1 MWRGRGGWPGEIVIS
16 SHQLRP
22 SCEIVNKNDADQA
35 SCWVQHSCS
44 KRGGNWVWVG
54 ELIAD
59 QSCTLEKKIGIAKT
73 TKSGA
78 IKSKA
83 KTPSISGCNQ
93 ESFSQQEGRV
103 ADQGE
108 CKVGNDNKNVEH
120 FWCICW
126 EICNENKVWQ
136 SEQKTLVLLVLTL
149 NGLNNLGYSCHHDQ
163 YVQYDWLI
171 IWNQLKAGRLPL
183 PLSAPRLISHWT
195 LRRVNN

>member
-1 MWRGRGGWPGEIVIS
+1 MEVVTLDAEQELGPPSISSCNRHSRGAVWPVWRGRGGWPGEIVIS

-44 KRGGNWVWVG
+44 KWVWVG

-59 QSCTLEKKIGIAKT
+59 QSCTLEKEIGIAKT

-93 ESFSQQEGRV
+93 ESFSQQEGWV

-108 CKVGNDNKNVEH
+108 CKVGNYNKTVEPC
-120 FWCICW
+120 FGVYV
-126 EICNENKVWQ
+126 EKFAMKMSVTVRREDT
-136 SEQKTLVLLVLTL
+136 S
-149 NGLNNLGYSCHHDQ
+149 NG
-163 YVQYDWLI
+163 
-171 IWNQLKAGRLPL
+171 
-183 PLSAPRLISHWT
+183 
-195 LRRVNN
+195 